1 MSPER
6 GRTMIE
12 VTVDRIAYDTQNQR
26 AIILLKH
33 ADSERYLPIIVG
45 PLEAGAIAIAVEGIE
60 PPRPQTHDLLKQV
73 LDRLDVRVT
82 GVLID
87 DVRDETFFA
96 QISLMVEDRLVEI
109 DSRPSDAIALALR
122 ARVPISVLERVL
134 DLAGVSADSGPVH

>member
-1 MSPER
+1 
-6 GRTMIE
+6 MIE
-12 VTVDRIAYDTQNQR
+12 VTVDRIAYDTQHQR
-26 AIILLKH
+26 AIVLLKH

-60 PPRPQTHDLLKQV
+60 PPRPQTHDLLKQI
-73 LDRLDVRVT
+73 LDRLNIKVA

-96 QISLMVEDRLVEI
+96 QISLLDKDRVVEI

-134 DLAGVSADSGPVH
+134 DLAGVAADAGPIH

>member
-1 MSPER
+1 
-6 GRTMIE
+6 MIE
-12 VTVDRIAYDTQNQR
+12 VTVDRIAYDTQHQR
-26 AIILLKH
+26 AIVLLKH

-60 PPRPQTHDLLKQV
+60 APRPQTHDLLKQI
-73 LDRLDVRVT
+73 LDRLNIKVA

-96 QISLMVEDRLVEI
+96 QISLLDKDRVVEI

-134 DLAGVSADSGPVH
+134 DLAGVAADAGPIH